1 MPRLRWVFLCAAATL
16 LLAITATSFLLE
28 MRRVERL
35 TATLDRRMDELI
47 RITRQTQILEERIR
61 YYRTPEGV
69 GRLAREEFNLFL
81 PWEKVYRIEVVSA
94 DPLRKR

>member
-1 MPRLRWVFLCAAATL
+1 MLFALWPPYVYSPVLVATENFLP
-16 LLAITATSFLLE
+16 LAMCLPLWALV
-28 MRRVERL
+28 R
-35 TATLDRRMDELI
+35 ALDRRMDELI

>member
-1 MPRLRWVFLCAAATL
+1 
-16 LLAITATSFLLE
+16 
-28 MRRVERL
+28 
-35 TATLDRRMDELI
+35 
-47 RITRQTQILEERIR
+47 
-61 YYRTPEGV
+61 V